1 MLTTVIGA
9 YPKPD
14 YIKIT
19 DWFNAAGG
27 TDTAYPTKF
36 YEDEI
41 NKIGENIE
49 DIFEKATKEI
59 IKDQEECGID
69 ILTDGEVRRE
79 NYIHYHCRHL
89 DGIDFENLTEKFIIL
104 SSQKNIKFKTNCT
117 LIKIPTSTN
126 LIKNTIENF
135 IQSLKIQFHDISIN
149 NERLTNIKNDSF
161 CYLTK
166 LESEILSHLILEKE
180 STKNYIKENI
190 LQIKST
196 IQTNSLDSHLTRI
209 RKKMNKINTSVKI
222 QSKSEKLLICT

>member
-1 MLTTVIGA
+1 MKKKINIFSNKKINVFFNNLFIDHELFFMEL
-9 YPKPD
+9 KE
-14 YIKIT
+14 IK
-19 DWFNAAGG
+19 N
-27 TDTAYPTKF
+27 
-36 YEDEI
+36 EI
-41 NKIGENIE
+41 NNNNPNI
-49 DIFEKATKEI
+49 I
-59 IKDQEECGID
+59 I
-69 ILTDGEVRRE
+69 
-79 NYIHYHCRHL
+79 L
-89 DGIDFENLTEKFIIL
+89 DNDNEAKLINFENLTEKFIIL
-104 SSQKNIKFKTNCT
+104 SAQKNIKFKTNCT